1 MRRVIILGEYFSIS
15 QQILE
20 PKIIK
25 TTPRHSNNNII
36 SLITKPHH
44 YLARAPTF
52 YSTKRPQREFGAK
65 LACELLVTL
74 PFEESRLQ
82 FCNAIIYATLQ
93 QIEAYTTNNTGLYHI
108 YIYIY
113 IYI

>member
-25 TTPRHSNNNII
+25 TTPRHSNNKNYLANNEAT
-36 SLITKPHH
+36 SH
-44 YLARAPTF
+44 YLARAPTHF
-52 YSTKRPQREFGAK
+52 IQPNDHNVKFGAK

-82 FCNAIIYATLQ
+82 FCNAIIYAALQ
-93 QIEAYTTNNTGLYHI
+93 
-108 YIYIY
+108 
-113 IYI
+113 

>member
-1 MRRVIILGEYFSIS
+1 MRRVIVLGEYFSIS

-25 TTPRHSNNNII
+25 TTPRRSNNII

-82 FCNAIIYATLQ
+82 FCNAIIYAALQ
-93 QIEAYTTNNTGLYHI
+93 KNEKYATNNIGLYHI
-108 YIYIY
+108 
-113 IYI
+113 

>member
-25 TTPRHSNNNII
+25 TTPRSSSNNNII

-74 PFEESRLQ
+74 PFEESRFQ

-93 QIEAYTTNNTGLYHI
+93 QIEEYSI
-108 YIYIY
+108 K
-113 IYI
+113 